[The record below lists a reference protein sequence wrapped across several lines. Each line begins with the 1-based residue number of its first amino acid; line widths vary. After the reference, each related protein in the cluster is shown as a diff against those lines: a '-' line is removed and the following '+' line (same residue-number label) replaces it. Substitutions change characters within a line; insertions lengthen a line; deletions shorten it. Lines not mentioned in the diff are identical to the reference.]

1 MVIGLAADPAA
12 DTHLVHHLER
22 RLVGY
27 AHALL
32 GSQAHGD
39 LPVAAPVGGARE
51 YLGGGLPE
59 LGPGGGLRV
68 RQRVVVARPRQ
79 AGAFQQVNEWVLP

>member
-51 YLGGGLPE
+51 YLGGGSQSSGLVGA
-59 LGPGGGLRV
+59 LGCES
-68 RQRVVVARPRQ
+68 A
-79 AGAFQQVNEWVLP
+79 